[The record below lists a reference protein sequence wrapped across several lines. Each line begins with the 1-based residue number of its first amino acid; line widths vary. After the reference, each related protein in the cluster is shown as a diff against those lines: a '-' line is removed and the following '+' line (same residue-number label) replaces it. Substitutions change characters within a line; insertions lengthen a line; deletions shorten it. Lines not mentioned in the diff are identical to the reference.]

1 MNCGATEYIVTFI
14 SIYFI
19 GMFLLPLVKG
29 IQEKYH
35 HKIIIL
41 MAIILT
47 LFFTSFGCITGD
59 SLDDYDSNQVND
71 NNQGRLR

>member
-41 MAIILT
+41 MLEINTMFVKNSIPIYNK
-47 LFFTSFGCITGD
+47 F
-59 SLDDYDSNQVND
+59 DY
-71 NNQGRLR
+71 